1 MLLWNQFRRLL
12 LGTVVELLLEEG
24 LPLDFRSIRIDFH
37 RESDFRV
44 PRLDNFMRFKGEV
57 EAALTEAPPDGA
69 EQRLS
74 ARLLKVWPE
83 LLAVVDLPV
92 GDRLTQERNEVVVR
106 IEANRVSVR
115 FDLVAD

>member
-1 MLLWNQFRRLL
+1 MLWNQFRRLL
-12 LGTVVELLLEEG
+12 LGTVIELLLEEG

-37 RESDFRV
+37 DESEFRV

-57 EAALTEAPPDGA
+57 EAALTEPPPAGV

-74 ARLLKVWPE
+74 ARLKKVWPE
-83 LLAVVDLPV
+83 LLSVVDLPV
-92 GDRLTQERNEVVVR
+92 GDRLTEDRNEVVVKV
-106 IEANRVSVR
+106 EANRVSVR